1 MIEYKYAGFISYA
14 HADEAMAARLHH
26 ALETFKIPGDI
37 SLSRDRKLH
46 PIFRD
51 TTELTA
57 HHSLSEKIQDAV
69 NSSRFLIVL
78 CSSAAKSSH
87 WVNEEIRLFRKLHGE
102 NSILCALLEGSPK
115 TSFPPALI
123 EGGREPLAANLSG
136 GRAGFRLGTTQLAA
150 SMLNVGL
157 DALIQRETKR
167 RRIRNRL
174 LTAGSM
180 VFAAL
185 MGGMAWTAEN
195 AREAAEISRTE
206 AENMVEFILTDLKQ
220 DLEPIGKR
228 DILNNV
234 GNRVSDYY
242 DAIPIPDMDDDRLAR
257 QARARHFLGQL
268 ALDQRKM
275 KAAKTEIE
283 AAYQAT
289 AEVLRRNPDDTNAIF
304 AHAQSAY
311 WAGEM
316 ANIVADYHTTLSKW
330 HAYDALGAR
339 LYEFNP
345 MHVDWIMEAAWG
357 QHNLGVVTARLD
369 RHETALVHYRNAIH
383 LFSKAHELAP
393 ESSFIDIETS
403 NTLGAKSATLLKLNQ
418 YEAALKAR
426 TEEIKILEAHQ
437 DHVEFGNTLILS
449 KLNYWKIRNSIN
461 DQCNQQYPVE
471 LLNDLKKYNEKD
483 TSNLRW
489 KVNYLAYWR
498 EYIQLSKKDFSQD
511 ELKTRVEN
519 MTKFANANGLS
530 SEKYSHL
537 LMQIGQND

>member
-1 MIEYKYAGFISYA
+1 MVIEYKYAGFISYA

-206 AENMVEFILTDLKQ
+206 AENMVELFPTWMMTDWR
-220 DLEPIGKR
+220 GKHE
-228 DILNNV
+228 
-234 GNRVSDYY
+234 
-242 DAIPIPDMDDDRLAR
+242 
-257 QARARHFLGQL
+257 RA
-268 ALDQRKM
+268 
-275 KAAKTEIE
+275 T
-283 AAYQAT
+283 
-289 AEVLRRNPDDTNAIF
+289 
-304 AHAQSAY
+304 S
-311 WAGEM
+311 WA
-316 ANIVADYHTTLSKW
+316 NSPL
-330 HAYDALGAR
+330 
-339 LYEFNP
+339 
-345 MHVDWIMEAAWG
+345 
-357 QHNLGVVTARLD
+357 
-369 RHETALVHYRNAIH
+369 
-383 LFSKAHELAP
+383 
-393 ESSFIDIETS
+393 
-403 NTLGAKSATLLKLNQ
+403 
-418 YEAALKAR
+418 
-426 TEEIKILEAHQ
+426 IK
-437 DHVEFGNTLILS
+437 
-449 KLNYWKIRNSIN
+449 
-461 DQCNQQYPVE
+461 
-471 LLNDLKKYNEKD
+471 EK
-483 TSNLRW
+483 
-489 KVNYLAYWR
+489 
-498 EYIQLSKKDFSQD
+498 
-511 ELKTRVEN
+511 
-519 MTKFANANGLS
+519 
-530 SEKYSHL
+530 
-537 LMQIGQND
+537 